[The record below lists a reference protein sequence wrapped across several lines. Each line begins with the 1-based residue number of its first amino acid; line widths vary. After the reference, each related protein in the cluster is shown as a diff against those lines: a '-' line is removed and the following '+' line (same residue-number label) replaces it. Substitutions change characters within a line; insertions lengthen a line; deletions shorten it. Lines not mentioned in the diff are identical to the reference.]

1 MGKTLLP
8 STAPI
13 LPEAPLSSA
22 PILPEEQL
30 PSTAPILPEAPLS
43 SEKEPILPE
52 EQLPSTAPQYGV
64 IDTPDKLLWS
74 LLPYKI
80 QEPSYFEKIRAYA
93 FHSIAINREEIDDDA
108 PSIFTPITL
117 KKYCNHLIDSKYPT
131 NSDSMAK
138 AYLDVLNMIGPINYG
153 RKSRVNLGLSVFK
166 RCVGYGKPLSES
178 NNKLRTIIDKI
189 AGENWDRIGILHYEI
204 LDIQRELWHINR
216 WIKLGLT
223 NEEINNR
230 RERDYVIIHPAQK
243 DRTETLLS
251 LKREELEKLREE
263 KMYLYS

>member
-1 MGKTLLP
+1 MENAQLL

-13 LPEAPLSSA
+13 LPE
-22 PILPEEQL
+22 
-30 PSTAPILPEAPLS
+30 
-43 SEKEPILPE
+43 K
-52 EQLPSTAPQYGV
+52 QLPSTAPQYGV

-93 FHSIAINREEIDDDA
+93 FSSIAINREEIDNA

-131 NSDSMAK
+131 DSDSMAK
-138 AYLDVLNMIGPINYG
+138 AYLDVLNMIGPSSYG
-153 RKSRVNLGLSVFK
+153 RESRVNLGLCVFK
-166 RCVGYGKPLSES
+166 RCVGYGRPLSEL

-189 AGENWDRIGILHYEI
+189 AGKNWDRIGILYYEI
-204 LDIQRELWHINR
+204 LDIERELWYINR